1 VTAVTSTAKQQPQT
15 TILMR
20 LMRSAWILPLLAVL
34 AIAAFVIFRP
44 IQVLPRITLSPGYVL
59 ADQDGNRL
67 TSEDMRGKITLYN
80 FTYTNCQP
88 PSCTPVTPFMQSL
101 QTRLPEVAG
110 SVPIE
115 FVTISIDPEH
125 DTPQVLAAYAH
136 ELGADL
142 DTWHFVTGSSERL
155 KWVIGGGFGLYYDQR
170 DDGTFTLDTGMMLVD
185 WTGTLRAEYLRSL
198 PDIDIVLRDL
208 RLLQEEVVNS
218 QGAGRIAYEAAHL
231 FACYPR

>member
-1 VTAVTSTAKQQPQT
+1 MTDVTSTAKQQPQI

-20 LMRSAWILPLLAVL
+20 LMRSAWILPLLAVF

-59 ADQDGNRL
+59 ADQTTTAL
-67 TSEDMRGKITLYN
+67 PAKIQQKITLYN

-142 DTWHFVTGSSERL
+142 DTWHFVTGSAERL

-170 DDGTFTLDTGMMLVD
+170 DDGTLTLDTGMMLVD